1 MKKEVA
7 LLASFFMCVSLIS
20 CSADNASSVV
30 QQSVTSSS
38 TAEQSSDPAETTA
51 QTSTETAQQE
61 TTGGTQPEQ
70 TEASQ
75 PENTEDTSSGQ
86 SVSEAAAITKEQ
98 ALDAVRNYCFIQ
110 DPGLKNMT
118 GSDEYTIYWDVLS
131 ESADEIV
138 VLYRS
143 YTGAQMRYYISPVSG
158 ETYVTA
164 LVPGIIDE
172 EKPTDESFNIKDYLT

>member
-20 CSADNASSVV
+20 CSADDESSVV

-38 TAEQSSDPAETTA
+38 AAEQSSDPAETTA
-51 QTSTETAQQE
+51 QTSTETTQQE
-61 TTGGTQPEQ
+61 TTGDTQL
-70 TEASQ
+70 
-75 PENTEDTSSGQ
+75 ENTEDTSSGQ

-118 GSDEYTIYWDVLS
+118 GSDEYTIYWDVIS

-158 ETYVTA
+158 ETYVTEQ
-164 LVPGIIDE
+164 VPGIIDE
-172 EKPTDESFNIKDYLT
+172 ERPTDESINIKDYLT

>member
-1 MKKEVA
+1 MRKKVA

-20 CSADNASSVV
+20 CSADDASSVV

-38 TAEQSSDPAETTA
+38 AAEQSSDPAETTA

-61 TTGGTQPEQ
+61 TTGDT
-70 TEASQ
+70 Q
-75 PENTEDTSSGQ
+75 PENTQDTSSGQ
-86 SVSEAAAITKEQ
+86 SGSEAAAITKEQ

-118 GSDEYTIYWDVLS
+118 GSDEYTIYWDVIS

-158 ETYVTA
+158 GTYVTE

-172 EKPTDESFNIKDYLT
+172 ERPTDESFNIKDYLT

>member
-1 MKKEVA
+1 MRKKVA
-7 LLASFFMCVSLIS
+7 LLASFFMCVSMIS
-20 CSADNASSVV
+20 CSADDASSVV

-38 TAEQSSDPAETTA
+38 AAEQSSDPAETTA

-61 TTGGTQPEQ
+61 TTGDT
-70 TEASQ
+70 Q
-75 PENTEDTSSGQ
+75 PENTQDTSYGQ
-86 SVSEAAAITKEQ
+86 SGSEAAAITKEQ

-164 LVPGIIDE
+164 QVPGIIDE
-172 EKPTDESFNIKDYLT
+172 ERPTDESFNIKDYLT

>member
-7 LLASFFMCVSLIS
+7 LLASFFMCVSMIS
-20 CSADNASSVV
+20 CSADDASSVV

-38 TAEQSSDPAETTA
+38 AAEQSSDPAETTA

-61 TTGGTQPEQ
+61 TTGDT
-70 TEASQ
+70 Q
-75 PENTEDTSSGQ
+75 PENTQDTSSGQ
-86 SVSEAAAITKEQ
+86 SGSEAAAITKEQ
-98 ALDAVRNYCFIQ
+98 ALDAVRNYCFIK

-118 GSDEYTIYWDVLS
+118 GSDEYTIYWDVIS

-172 EKPTDESFNIKDYLT
+172 ERPTDESFNIKDYLT

>member
-20 CSADNASSVV
+20 CSADDASSVV

-38 TAEQSSDPAETTA
+38 AAEQSSDPAETTA

-61 TTGGTQPEQ
+61 TTGDT
-70 TEASQ
+70 Q
-75 PENTEDTSSGQ
+75 PENTQDTSSGQ
-86 SVSEAAAITKEQ
+86 SGSEAAAITKEQ

-118 GSDEYTIYWDVLS
+118 GSDEYTIYWDVIS

-164 LVPGIIDE
+164 QVPGIIDE
-172 EKPTDESFNIKDYLT
+172 EKPTDKSFNIKDYLT